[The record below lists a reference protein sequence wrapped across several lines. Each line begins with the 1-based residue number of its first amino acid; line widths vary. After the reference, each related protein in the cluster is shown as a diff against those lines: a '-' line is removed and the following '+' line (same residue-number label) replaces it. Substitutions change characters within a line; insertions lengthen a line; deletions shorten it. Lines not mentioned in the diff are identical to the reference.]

1 MELFGKAGVQEML
14 MTKLDELAEYACES
28 AYVSLFS
35 ADLILKE
42 LENENMTELFAN
54 IEMPLVFVLYDMQK
68 EGVRVDKEGL
78 KSYGEVLGDRIQVL
92 EKEIYDEAGE
102 EFNINSPKQLALFC
116 LKR

>member
-1 MELFGKAGVQEML
+1 ML

-102 EFNINSPKQLALFC
+102 EFNINSPNSLALFC